1 MVLTTMKITKALDEK
16 GVPIE
21 AEVKYEFAMLR
32 LALSRVH
39 TGWVSRLITVS
50 LVTLFLLNVRSL
62 HARRRP

>member
-39 TGWVSRLITVS
+39 TGWVSRLITMS
-50 LVTLFLLNVRSL
+50 LVILFLLNVRSL